1 MITYKK
7 KESQSIGL
15 SKFSDCSMLQSQ
27 SKQKHLPISIP
38 SLNKRVAQNLKEINQ
53 NNCTLDQQKKEQF
66 TDLKD
71 RQKNQQQLEDQYNIS
86 IAKQHTF
93 NERKRAF
100 SSPKPFYK
108 IMRDSFHINNQL
120 IATPTFGDDDW
131 KSKQLQF
138 IKDKKDSINGCQ
150 SSPKNKGE
158 MQGYDVL
165 LGYSALNNNSII
177 HASKESDINLQVIN
191 NDSIGLQLKLAYHQI
206 TSQNVEN
213 NKKRKKE
220 TELDQQ
226 FVDVN
231 QSMFYQTPHLFPQQS
246 NPNDISC
253 QSAGALESFESG
265 INSSSALKHPKI
277 SKRSPL
283 FEKFGQQQQGR
294 QRSPDSN
301 YNQNNVNLS
310 AYNYP
315 SMSKQSSK
323 YSNIYLGTNNSS
335 SSLQSSQC
343 QFQQGII
350 NTETDIPND
359 HTPLKRNPLS
369 SLYTHQ
375 INTGR
380 STSDK
385 KQIYSRA
392 IQPCT
397 QITSFNLRMNSEA
410 SILGNQQN
418 TNNEQDKNIKLN
430 FNNTSSFLPQIEQPQ
445 QASLLSY
452 HEQSAKYSNEIR
464 MIERG
469 FSEEGSSILNS
480 IQRSNNFNNAAKY
493 PLKRINSVD
502 EQTISTCFTSIKASS
517 PIKKNRKGIFND
529 FTAQTPKTQDS
540 EIQQATQ
547 QHISHLANQSQEDQL
562 NLLQGEKLNFNHIQ
576 SQSKQNSLPLSTN
589 QDRQEDNLNSKMK
602 EQIRKKGR
610 EQSLKLANPQNTF
623 ELIKNRNPSQNPQT
637 VSNTLG
643 SLVQFTARNVAIDG
657 LLNFKLEKIE
667 IKKLNSQKRS
677 SPSLDPQ
684 RNQNSNPPSTD
695 IPDDENLKF
704 INQPPQINS
713 YRHRKPNSIY
723 ISSQDKQKRAESAK
737 NKSKLNFFQNCL
749 IKKEQLQGKKVEPE
763 SAKFSHPGRK
773 LSIKQNDVLKQSDS
787 YRARLII
794 PKPIQQEDR
803 ADLKLQNSNSQN
815 GIENL
820 YNPQQENIQNHTE
833 KICNRIQGMF
843 QKQKEIYEQ
852 KYKRK
857 MSANKEEIDLL
868 KQLNSALD
876 ELKNVHTYSSQTS
889 SNKNNN
895 SNNNS
900 VNNNQQKQIQ

>member
-1 MITYKK
+1 MITNKK
-7 KESQSIGL
+7 KESQNTGM
-15 SKFSDCSMLQSQ
+15 SKFSDCSMQQSQ

-100 SSPKPFYK
+100 SSPQPFYN
-108 IMRDSFHINNQL
+108 IMRDSLHINNQL

-131 KSKQLQF
+131 KSKQLQYT
-138 IKDKKDSINGCQ
+138 KDKKDSINGCQ

-158 MQGYDVL
+158 MQGYDVI
-165 LGYSALNNNSII
+165 LGNSALNNNSII
-177 HASKESDINLQVIN
+177 HASKEGDINLQVIN
-191 NDSIGLQLKLAYHQI
+191 NDSIGLQLKLANHQI
-206 TSQNVEN
+206 TSQNAES

-277 SKRSPL
+277 SKKSPL

-301 YNQNNVNLS
+301 FHQNNVNLS

-315 SMSKQSSK
+315 NMSKQSSK

-343 QFQQGII
+343 QFQLGA

-380 STSDK
+380 STTSDK

-392 IQPCT
+392 IQPNT

-410 SILGNQQN
+410 SILGNQQSS
-418 TNNEQDKNIKLN
+418 NNEQDKNIKLN

-452 HEQSAKYSNEIR
+452 HVQSAKHSNEIR

-480 IQRSNNFNNAAKY
+480 IQRSNHLNNAAKY
-493 PLKRINSVD
+493 PLKRISSVD

-517 PIKKNRKGIFND
+517 PIKKNRNDIFND
-529 FTAQTPKTQDS
+529 FTAQTQKTQDS

-547 QHISHLANQSQEDQL
+547 QHISHPTNQSQEDQL

-576 SQSKQNSLPLSTN
+576 SQTKQNSLPISIN
-589 QDRQEDNLNSKMK
+589 QDKQEDNLNSKMK
-602 EQIRKKGR
+602 ESIRKKGR
-610 EQSLKLANPQNTF
+610 EQSLKLANPQNTL
-623 ELIKNRNPSQNPQT
+623 ELIKNRNPSQTPQT

-643 SLVQFTARNVAIDG
+643 SLVQFTARDEAIDD
-657 LLNFKLEKIE
+657 LLNLKLEKIE
-667 IKKLNSQKRS
+667 IKKQNSQKRS
-677 SPSLDPQ
+677 SPSLDQ

-704 INQPPQINS
+704 INQPPPQINS

-737 NKSKLNFFQNCL
+737 NKSKLNFFQNGL
-749 IKKEQLQGKKVEPE
+749 IKKEQLQGKKQEPE

-773 LSIKQNDVLKQSDS
+773 LSVKQNDILNQSDS

-803 ADLKLQNSNSQN
+803 AEQKAQNYNAQN
-815 GIENL
+815 DIENL
-820 YNPQQENIQNHTE
+820 YNPQQENIQKHTE
-833 KICNRIQGMF
+833 KICNKIQGMF

-857 MSANKEEIDLL
+857 MTANKEEIDLL

-876 ELKNVHTYSSQTS
+876 ELKNVHTYQSQTS
-889 SNKNNN
+889 SNKN
-895 SNNNS
+895 SNKNID
-900 VNNNQQKQIQ
+900 NNQQKQIQ

>member
-1 MITYKK
+1 MITNKK
-7 KESQSIGL
+7 KEGQNTGL
-15 SKFSDCSMLQSQ
+15 SKFSDCSMQESQ

-38 SLNKRVAQNLKEINQ
+38 SLNKRVVQNLKEINQ

-100 SSPKPFYK
+100 SSPQPFYY
-108 IMRDSFHINNQL
+108 IMRDSLHINNQL

-131 KSKQLQF
+131 KSKQLQYT
-138 IKDKKDSINGCQ
+138 KDKKDSINGCQ
-150 SSPKNKGE
+150 SSPKNQGE

-165 LGYSALNNNSII
+165 LGSSALNNNSII

-191 NDSIGLQLKLAYHQI
+191 NDSIGLQLKLANHQI
-206 TSQNVEN
+206 TSQNGEN

-277 SKRSPL
+277 SKKSPL

-294 QRSPDSN
+294 QRSPDSHF
-301 YNQNNVNLS
+301 NQNNVNLS

-335 SSLQSSQC
+335 SSLQNSQC
-343 QFQQGII
+343 QFQLGV

-385 KQIYSRA
+385 KQIYSRVT
-392 IQPCT
+392 QPNA

-410 SILGNQQN
+410 SILAIQQN

-445 QASLLSY
+445 QASLLSQ
-452 HEQSAKYSNEIR
+452 HVQSAKHSNEIR

-480 IQRSNNFNNAAKY
+480 IQRSNNFNHVAKY
-493 PLKRINSVD
+493 PLKRISSVD

-517 PIKKNRKGIFND
+517 PIKKNRNDIFND
-529 FTAQTPKTQDS
+529 FTAQTQKTQDS
-540 EIQQATQ
+540 EIQQTTQ
-547 QHISHLANQSQEDQL
+547 QHNNQSQEDQL

-576 SQSKQNSLPLSTN
+576 AQSKQNSQPLN
-589 QDRQEDNLNSKMK
+589 IQDRQEDNLNQKMK
-602 EQIRKKGR
+602 ESIRKKGR
-610 EQSLKLANPQNTF
+610 EQSLKLANPQNTL
-623 ELIKNRNPSQNPQT
+623 ELIKNKNPSQTPQT

-643 SLVQFTARNVAIDG
+643 SLVQFTARDEAIDD
-657 LLNFKLEKIE
+657 LLNLKLEKIE
-667 IKKLNSQKRS
+667 IKKQNSQKRS

-723 ISSQDKQKRAESAK
+723 ISSLDKQKRAESAK
-737 NKSKLNFFQNCL
+737 NKSKLNFFQNGL

-773 LSIKQNDVLKQSDS
+773 LSIKQNDVLNQSDS
-787 YRARLII
+787 HRARLII

-803 ADLKLQNSNSQN
+803 TDLKLQINNSQN
-815 GIENL
+815 DIENL
-820 YNPQQENIQNHTE
+820 YNPQHENIQKHTE

-857 MSANKEEIDLL
+857 MTANKEEIDLL

-895 SNNNS
+895 CNNNINNNI
-900 VNNNQQKQIQ
+900 NNNQQKQIQ